1 MSRRKRAGVIHI
13 KAKRKFWSG
22 EITALC
28 GAVSPRGTYDTSVLG
43 VFFRGERCSDCD
55 RIHRQ
60 QKNRKR

>member
-1 MSRRKRAGVIHI
+1 MSKRKSAGVIHI

-28 GAVSPRGTYDTSVLG
+28 GAVSPRGTYDTSVIG

-55 RIHRQ
+55 RIAKQ
-60 QKNRKR
+60 NTRKKR